1 MCFEIFH
8 KIKSFSHFYGC
19 VQDFSSP
26 TCLSFH
32 TGHLAEAPQPSPR
45 RHSGCETSQRCPAQL
60 LLRPLRGSV
69 FLQVSSGSGSSF
81 YPLSHPA
88 HMGNRHP
95 VLCLQTCCSFLVQAQ
110 ISLKIVRIN
119 SINAIPK
126 RNHWNTWKPPS
137 SFCVSSTE
145 EAPRQ
150 AESPRQVLHSGV
162 CAAYA

>member
-1 MCFEIFH
+1 MVVSRISVLPRAFHSTLATSLRLPNPAHEGTLGVRPPRGARRSCFSDLSEAQFFC
-8 KIKSFSHFYGC
+8 KSPVGAA
-19 VQDFSSP
+19 
-26 TCLSFH
+26 L
-32 TGHLAEAPQPSPR
+32 PS
-45 RHSGCETSQRCPAQL
+45 T
-60 LLRPLRGSV
+60 
-69 FLQVSSGSGSSF
+69 
-81 YPLSHPA
+81 LSHPA